1 MIDDQ
6 FEHAFYYSENSK
18 IRRKLFSRKFF
29 KSIIEKD
36 GEVAVKYF
44 FLGGAIVLLYTIRGM
59 KGISIEIS
67 DDESTELIE
76 IINRKV
82 KEFRALYGC

>member
-1 MIDDQ
+1 MTPEERGII
-6 FEHAFYYSENSK
+6 EIALNGLK
-18 IRRKLFSRKFF
+18 RRREFF

-44 FLGGAIVLLYTIRGM
+44 FLGGAVVILYTIRGM

-67 DDESTELIE
+67 DDECTELIK
-76 IINRKV
+76 IINRKI
-82 KEFRALYGC
+82 KEFRALYGS